1 MDLGSARSEPAPRGV
16 PREFARHTS
25 SPVFSELRNEPLAQ
39 LVHVVAAVVVVKRV
53 HLVSGCVEVADVV
66 QGHLGGPE
74 EVRPFRK
81 FVDLVLANLPYHPL
95 LLAPA
100 ERPSP
105 PALGARARRAVGRRR
120 GRGIFGFFGQDLD
133 RLIRLLLRRLLEER
147 GGGLRPTH
155 GQRAG
160 NDVIEAQLRRSDLGK
175 PRDAPGERARHVAA
189 DRAEVERVQ
198 ITAGA
203 VPYHNQEVANA
214 RSLESVPNRR
224 GQPVVDALAPFL
236 KLASHGVHLHR
247 CDEGG
252 VSPALVETGA
262 TVRETRGKWHR
273 LSVCGSKRQIARQPA
288 NQSAA
293 FGKSESG
300 PTRRFRVQRVI
311 PHLFQSQRD
320 HSFPIGLVLFQF
332 FAKQRSNPAPYFSR
346 HRRTTNSTLAGWLD
360 LRSAEEPR

>member
-16 PREFARHTS
+16 PREFARHAP
-25 SPVFSELRNEPLAQ
+25 SPVFFELRNEPLAQ

-81 FVDLVLANLPYHPL
+81 FVDLVLPNLPYHPL

-120 GRGIFGFFGQDLD
+120 GRGIFGCCQDLD

-252 VSPALVETGA
+252 VSPALVELARRSEKLEESGT
-262 TVRETRGKWHR
+262 
-273 LSVCGSKRQIARQPA
+273 CGSNVKRRSSQPIRARR
-288 NQSAA
+288 S
-293 FGKSESG
+293 GKSGQVRLVVLGFSDLFLICFNPKG
-300 PTRRFRVQRVI
+300 IYLSNRFGS
-311 PHLFQSQRD
+311 L
-320 HSFPIGLVLFQF
+320 
-332 FAKQRSNPAPYFSR
+332 
-346 HRRTTNSTLAGWLD
+346 
-360 LRSAEEPR
+360 